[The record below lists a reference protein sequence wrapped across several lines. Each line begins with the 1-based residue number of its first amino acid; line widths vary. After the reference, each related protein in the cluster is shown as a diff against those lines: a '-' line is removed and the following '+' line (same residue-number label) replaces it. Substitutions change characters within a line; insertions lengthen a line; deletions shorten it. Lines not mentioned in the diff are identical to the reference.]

1 MRLAMVFAVSLAASG
16 CGAESS
22 GPSAENEAR
31 PHIPAEKVKSETV
44 PSEAEQTSGAVPVPP
59 DPPADPTLAGLSPSR
74 RREYDRG
81 YRDCARGH
89 YAFDAEQQGEYY
101 RIGCMTA
108 ENAKSD
114 GER

>member
-1 MRLAMVFAVSLAASG
+1 LRLAIVFAVSVAASA
-16 CGAESS
+16 CGAEIPD
-22 GPSAENEAR
+22 PSAENEAR
-31 PHIPAEKVKSETV
+31 PQIPGAKTNLKAL
-44 PSEAEQTSGAVPVPP
+44 PSDIEQSSRAVPVPLEP
-59 DPPADPTLAGLSPSR
+59 PVDPSLAGLSPAR
-74 RREYDRG
+74 QREYDRG

-108 ENAKSD
+108 ENAKTD